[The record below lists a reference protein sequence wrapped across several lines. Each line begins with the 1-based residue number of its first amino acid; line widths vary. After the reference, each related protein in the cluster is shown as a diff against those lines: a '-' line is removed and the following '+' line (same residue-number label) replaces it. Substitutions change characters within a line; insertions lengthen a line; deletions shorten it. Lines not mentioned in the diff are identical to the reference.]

1 MFFLVFLRLLL
12 PYERY
17 LRTKH
22 RQDALANKTYSIT
35 AQASQPLVLTI
46 KKVKQQ
52 SAPKEANDSS
62 LRSSSPSENEIPELP
77 EVATSKDDTVVTPQQ
92 GIECKPISTCTDVA
106 NNIKCDTEAHETN
119 EVPCADACST
129 PPNVIIPTTFSSNVD
144 TQEQGCIS
152 ATSINGLHSASIA
165 INPVVMITTKERSV
179 TRPFATV
186 ASKPIFAAL
195 VKPLPSSTN
204 TAVNKSQIVTPVS
217 ISCVPIIVSGESL
230 KQGLGN
236 QISTTSAV
244 KTEPNITK
252 SEIFVQPMIFSDQ
265 RNGGIASVATGP
277 PNQKEILSKRVLIP
291 VMPISTTMP
300 SPLFIISSHSNE
312 QPNTLSK
319 VLSSVSPTKEVSV
332 ITKAG
337 LLQKGS
343 VEASQTQST
352 QSQDTVVV
360 KKRRGRP
367 PKHSKI
373 TIENSTS
380 QQIDSSTKS
389 NFIQKATVP
398 VNPSS
403 QQTEASILES
413 NVISSKPI
421 QPFPIALTTQPV
433 LTTSATSGIRMCA
446 AESDTMHRPV
456 KKGPVKMYEYVVT
469 SDSVKAKLVKHQ
481 QGVMALPEASAN
493 HAVSL
498 VDVIVKP
505 PGITTS
511 RVHMVNGTAYQN
523 SSAIAELSHIAKMGT
538 KSRGSYP
545 RVETVMSFASKG
557 CLPSTLMNRM
567 NADHVKTEVGHV
579 MPEVKVKREHVEN
592 DSNHMKRHI
601 AEVNNLDDFP
611 LKFAK
616 RERTGSMSE
625 IANGSAGNDHTG
637 DDVGREML
645 HHLDLKSVIIGPP
658 PLVPIHKQKAT
669 DSLPSKEAQLPKSF
683 RNHQDKA
690 PLRLD
695 SMRLHVS
702 AAQGKNGPRHIS
714 LMSDV
719 RAMKDSFDV
728 DSIIRPLNKEID
740 QSLEDLRRAAGKSIH
755 RETNQTSANGA
766 RDVYHVDQMNMV
778 AHGDRKTSLQTN
790 RDLRVEHRYLPLS
803 EHGELRVEVDRFEH
817 HVPHSHVFEHQR
829 RKSHDKDTQFHD
841 VNENDLSSNH
851 HLLRIASN
859 DNFLNQMY
867 LHESAKRRHM
877 ATPREEASHLPHS
890 SADLTYYGVH
900 ADKDHPSRS
909 SAAQERADYEA
920 FKQRHTAPSAN
931 LRGDFHFSKYKEL
944 RLPLEKDN
952 CTDVIYRDAPGPR
965 NDISQHARHV
975 KVHGHREA
983 SLDALMLVKDRR
995 HEVQMLQR
1003 EPYHHGETRHQ
1014 SSVIHHEHSRHASPP
1029 FRHEQHLNGRRLSR
1043 ESLSRESPH
1052 EDLAPMH
1059 YDHHHNAY
1067 RSSRHLSSAYQS
1079 SASYLEYPHGVHPSY
1094 LIRERSPPV
1103 FEPKHVYMVD
1113 HSPPPSSM
1121 HHSWYNPHHIPVLG
1135 KDGSIPLSNA
1145 LFWHQKVR
1153 H

>member
-1 MFFLVFLRLLL
+1 MC
-12 PYERY
+12 
-17 LRTKH
+17 
-22 RQDALANKTYSIT
+22 
-35 AQASQPLVLTI
+35 
-46 KKVKQQ
+46 
-52 SAPKEANDSS
+52 
-62 LRSSSPSENEIPELP
+62 SSSPNENESPKLP
-77 EVATSKDDTVVTPQQ
+77 EVPTSKDNTVVTTQQ
-92 GIECKPISTCTDVA
+92 GIDYKPLSTCTDVA
-106 NNIKCDTEAHETN
+106 NNTKCDTEAHEAN
-119 EVPCADACST
+119 KVPSADACST
-129 PPNVIIPTTFSSNVD
+129 PPNVIIPITSNSIVD
-144 TQEQGCIS
+144 KQEQRCIS
-152 ATSINGLHSASIA
+152 VTSINGLHSASFA
-165 INPVVMITTKERSV
+165 VNPVVMITTKERSV
-179 TRPFATV
+179 TRPLATV

-195 VKPLPSSTN
+195 VKPLPASTN
-204 TAVNKSQIVTPVS
+204 TAVNTSQIVTPVS
-217 ISCVPIIVSGESL
+217 ISCLPIIVSGESL

-236 QISTTSAV
+236 QILTTNAV
-244 KTEPNITK
+244 KTEPNPTK
-252 SEIFVQPMIFSDQ
+252 SEILVQPMIFSDQ
-265 RNGGIASVATGP
+265 RNESIASAATGA
-277 PNQKEILSKRVLIP
+277 PNQKEILPKRVLIP

-300 SPLFIISSHSNE
+300 SPLFIISTHSNE

-319 VLSSVSPTKEVSV
+319 VSSTVSPTKEVSV

-343 VEASQTQST
+343 AEASQTQSA
-352 QSQDTVVV
+352 QSQDSVIV

-367 PKHSKI
+367 PKHFKVM
-373 TIENSTS
+373 IENNTS

-389 NFIQKATVP
+389 NVLQKATVP
-398 VNPSS
+398 VYPSS
-403 QQTEASILES
+403 QPTEASVSEAT
-413 NVISSKPI
+413 VISSKAI
-421 QPFPIALTTQPV
+421 QPYPVALTTQPV
-433 LTTSATSGIRMCA
+433 LTTSAISGVRMCA
-446 AESDTMHRPV
+446 AESDTMRRPV
-456 KKGPVKMYEYVVT
+456 KKAPVKVYEYVVT

-481 QGVMALPEASAN
+481 QGVIALPEASAN
-493 HAVSL
+493 HAISL

-523 SSAIAELSHIAKMGT
+523 SSAIAELSHVAKVGT
-538 KSRGSYP
+538 KSHGSYP

-579 MPEVKVKREHVEN
+579 IPEVKVKREHVEN
-592 DSNHMKRHI
+592 ESNHMKRHI
-601 AEVNNLDDFP
+601 VEVNNFDDFP
-611 LKFAK
+611 LKFPK

-625 IANGSAGNDHTG
+625 IANGNAANDHTG
-637 DDVGREML
+637 EHVGREMV
-645 HHLDLKSVIIGPP
+645 HHLESKSIIIGPP

-669 DSLPSKEAQLPKSF
+669 DSLPSKETQLPRSF
-683 RNHQDKA
+683 RSHQDKA

-755 RETNQTSANGA
+755 RENNQTAANGS
-766 RDVYHVDQMNMV
+766 RDIYRIDQMNLV
-778 AHGDRKTSLQTN
+778 AHGGRKASLQTN
-790 RDLRVEHRYLPLS
+790 RDLRAEHRYVPHS

-817 HVPHSHVFEHQR
+817 HVPHSHIFEHQR

-841 VNENDLSSNH
+841 VNENDLPANH

-867 LHESAKRRHM
+867 LHESSKRRHM
-877 ATPREEASHLPHS
+877 STPREEASHLPHS
-890 SADLTYYGVH
+890 SADLTYFGAH

-920 FKQRHTAPSAN
+920 LKQRHAAQSAN

-944 RLPLEKDN
+944 GLPLEKDN
-952 CTDVIYRDAPGPR
+952 CTDVIYRDASGTR
-965 NDISQHARHV
+965 NDIAQHARHV

-983 SLDALMLVKDRR
+983 SLDSLMLMKDRR

-1003 EPYHHGETRHQ
+1003 EPFHHGDTRHQ
-1014 SSVIHHEHSRHASPP
+1014 STVIHHEHSRHASPP
-1029 FRHEQHLNGRRLSR
+1029 FRHEQHHNGRRLSR

-1052 EDLAPMH
+1052 EDLTQMH

-1079 SASYLEYPHGVHPSY
+1079 SAGYLEYPHGVHPSY

-1121 HHSWYNPHHIPVLG
+1121 HHSWYNPHHVPVLG
-1135 KDGSIPLSNA
+1135 KDGSIPMSNA